1 MDGIVIRDAAF
12 EISEEDL
19 GELAAKRSAALAVT
33 KLDVS
38 LSADTL
44 NRLLKGA
51 TPRGK
56 PAPKVQ
62 VSQGRMQ
69 VSTQQGNRK
78 MGLDLQVGSLRVELS
93 EAGIRLVSG

>member
-1 MDGIVIRDAAF
+1 MDGVHIRDAAF

-19 GELAAKRSAALAVT
+19 GELAAKRSGALAVT
-33 KLDVS
+33 KLDLS
-38 LSADTL
+38 LSPETL

-56 PAPKVQ
+56 PAPKAR
-62 VSQGRMQ
+62 VSQGRLQ

-78 MGLDLQVGSLRVELS
+78 MGLDLQVGSLRIELS

>member
-1 MDGIVIRDAAF
+1 GIRIHDAAF
-12 EISEEDL
+12 EISEQGL
-19 GELAAKRSAALAVT
+19 SELVAKRSAALAVT
-33 KLDVS
+33 KLDLS
-38 LSADTL
+38 LSPETM

-62 VSQGRMQ
+62 VSQGRLQ
-69 VSTQQGNRK
+69 VSTQQGNQK
-78 MGLDLQVGSLRVELS
+78 MGLDLQVGSLRIELS

>member
-38 LSADTL
+38 LSPDTL

-56 PAPKVQ
+56 PAPKAQ
-62 VSQGRMQ
+62 VSQGRLQ
-69 VSTQQGNRK
+69 ISTQQRNRK
-78 MGLDLQVGSLRVELS
+78 MGLDPQVGSLRVELT
-93 EAGIRLVSG
+93 EASIRRVSA